1 MSSDVDRTTRHSSDQ
16 PRRRRS
22 LRTQVIVLPRGVA
35 ARHLEES
42 PLQQDPQR
50 AREHQAGGGAS
61 QLAVPAAFLL
71 RIPAHRQAGRDV
83 TMDRPRVDRR
93 KSSRPRGRRSAPD
106 HGDAFGY
113 DARWLLV
120 DRGET
125 AEAVVSAAL
134 EEKTFDCILIGAGI
148 RTIPPLFLL
157 FEKLVNVVHEKAPH
171 AKICFNTVPE
181 DTTVSV
187 QRWV

>member
-1 MSSDVDRTTRHSSDQ
+1 MTRDKKVLLIGLDPKVVDYAHLPVKLDEPT
-16 PRRRRS
+16 
-22 LRTQVIVLPRGVA
+22 LRAGLA
-35 ARHLEES
+35 ADEKR
-42 PLQQDPQR
+42 
-50 AREHQAGGGAS
+50 
-61 QLAVPAAFLL
+61 L
-71 RIPAHRQAGRDV
+71 RDL
-83 TMDRPRVDRR
+83 
-93 KSSRPRGRRSAPD
+93 
-106 HGDAFGY
+106 GY

-125 AEAVVSAAL
+125 AEAVLSAGL

-148 RTIPPLFLL
+148 RTVPPLFLL

-181 DTTVSV
+181 DTAVSV